1 MAEEIGED
9 YALSLQDLSYNS
21 KPIITSLT
29 LIAEEN
35 EWAAEQIVQVIEQR
49 LQSVPLNQKL
59 PVMYLM
65 DSIIKNVKGK
75 YLVYFAANLYRIY
88 TAIYEQACASQKE
101 GDDLRAR
108 LEKLIKTWSGYF
120 ADDLLYGLRQ
130 FIADK
135 KLQLISGTNTASGQA
150 QAQSS
155 QLQQQQSGT
164 FTQQPMYNKQAQFQ
178 QPYYGMPMQSYG
190 VQLSPEQMQLQQS
203 ILQLLQQKQADLS
216 RSGYDLVL
224 QNQLQ
229 TLQQL
234 STLVSQ
240 QQLPQNQIAQIA
252 LQIASLWSTGASGST
267 PVSSSIPPI
276 SSSLLSSLSQL
287 QHAKYVNKYSLLS
300 FSYNNNN
307 NSHSTSSIR
316 SIPQQ
321 TNGSGNFGQSA
332 EGNKADDASGE
343 QSVEAQVYALYD
355 ALPLQCKQCG
365 QRFQET
371 EDGKQKLT
379 LHLDGHF
386 RMNKKASFGSR
397 DWFLSVDVWVKTRT
411 IETTSGDNPFFE
423 NESAGVGVSQ
433 NQVGDSVSKQSNVMI
448 PYLPELGKQCNI
460 CFETFKVVWDEG
472 YEDWMLVDAVR
483 KDQKNYHIKCLELQ
497 DTSQSGQK
505 TIGNEESTT
514 VVTRKR
520 KNVVV
525 EDDTKPQKKAAS

>member
-9 YALSLQDLSYNS
+9 YALSLQDLNYNS

-88 TAIYEQACASQKE
+88 TTIYEQACASQKE

-108 LEKLIKTWSGYF
+108 LEKLVKTWSGYF

-135 KLQLISGTNTASGQA
+135 KLQLISGTNTARGQV
-150 QAQSS
+150 QSS
-155 QLQQQQSGT
+155 QHQQQQSGT
-164 FTQQPMYNKQAQFQ
+164 FTQQPMYNQQAQFQ

-203 ILQLLQQKQADLS
+203 IVQLLQQKQADLS

-321 TNGSGNFGQSA
+321 TNGSGNFGPSA

-343 QSVEAQVYALYD
+343 QSVETQVYALYD

-423 NESAGVGVSQ
+423 DDSIGVGVSQ
-433 NQVGDSVSKQSNVMI
+433 NQVGDSVSKQCNVMI
-448 PYLPELGKQCNI
+448 PYVPELGKQCNI

-497 DTSQSGQK
+497 DTSESGQK
-505 TIGNEESTT
+505 TIDNAQSTT